1 MIKKINKNKY
11 LVTMSSLL
19 IVTNASWAQSTQGT
33 QNYPNKTIR
42 IIVALAPG
50 GGVDTA
56 ARMLAPRFTEAWG
69 QQVVAENR
77 PGAGGTI
84 AAELVARAAPD
95 GYTLL
100 MTSIGHTITP
110 AMYKLSFDVNKD
122 FAAISLFVQSAS
134 VLSVH
139 PSLPVKDVKELLAFA
154 KARPNQLLF
163 SSSGS
168 GSGQHL
174 VVEMLNRNAGLQ
186 LVHIPYKGTAPSI
199 LDLVAGRVS
208 GTAASAIST
217 MPHVRSGRL
226 RALAITGAKRSPSVP
241 YLPTINEAGVQGVVL
256 DQWYSLFAPGGTPRD
271 IINKLYGEI
280 VKTINDPTAR
290 ERLLALALDPVGS
303 TPEEFAAYI
312 RSETVKWGKLVR
324 EAGIK
329 AN

>member
-1 MIKKINKNKY
+1 MFKKINKNKY

-19 IVTNASWAQSTQGT
+19 ICANLSWAQSTQGT
-33 QNYPNKTIR
+33 QGYPSKTIR

-56 ARMLAPRFTEAWG
+56 ARMLGQRFTEAWG

-100 MTSIGHTITP
+100 MTSMGHTITP

-139 PSLPVKDVKELLAFA
+139 PSLPVKTVKELVAFA

-186 LVHIPYKGTAPSI
+186 FVHIPYKGTAPSI

-208 GTAASAIST
+208 ATAASAIST

-241 YLPTINEAGVQGVVL
+241 DLPTISEAGVPGVVL
-256 DQWYSLFAPGGTPRD
+256 DQWYSLLAPGGTPRD
-271 IINKLYGEI
+271 IINKLHGEI
-280 VKTINDPTAR
+280 VKTINDPAAR

-303 TPEEFAAYI
+303 SPEEFAAYI
-312 RSETVKWGKLVR
+312 RSETLKWGKLVR